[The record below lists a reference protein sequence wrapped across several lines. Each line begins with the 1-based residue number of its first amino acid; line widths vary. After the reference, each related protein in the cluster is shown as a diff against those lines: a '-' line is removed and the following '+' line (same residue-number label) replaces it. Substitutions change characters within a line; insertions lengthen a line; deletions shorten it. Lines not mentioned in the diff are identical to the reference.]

1 MTTTMVMVMKKNN
14 DDPLLYSRMSVRILI
29 RIRMLII
36 QYYLFRLPDE
46 GVGWWVLLGQT
57 VARCGGNDRS

>member
-1 MTTTMVMVMKKNN
+1 MTTTMVMMMKKNN

-36 QYYLFRLPDE
+36 LQ
-46 GVGWWVLLGQT
+46 
-57 VARCGGNDRS
+57 AA